1 MKKYPWLSFGKLRTS
16 FGRNG
21 NVNENWVGN
30 YTIQGAFAQS
40 LYNGSQA
47 FTLSSIPNYFLTWE
61 TSRTFEVGV
70 DLGFL
75 SNKLQM
81 GLTWYDRRTSNK
93 YANITIPASSG
104 WTSYISNNG
113 TLQNRG
119 IELELDWH
127 AVSNKDWK
135 VDVGLNLAS
144 NINKVVKLPENG
156 NARHRQGGFEVYTG
170 TGNDKKWVGGYAEGE
185 RPGDLYVF
193 QAEGLYRSAD
203 EIPGNLIDKT
213 TSNNGGTNKIL

>member
-75 SNKLQM
+75 SNKL
-81 GLTWYDRRTSNK
+81 
-93 YANITIPASSG
+93 
-104 WTSYISNNG
+104 
-113 TLQNRG
+113 
-119 IELELDWH
+119 
-127 AVSNKDWK
+127 
-135 VDVGLNLAS
+135 
-144 NINKVVKLPENG
+144 
-156 NARHRQGGFEVYTG
+156 
-170 TGNDKKWVGGYAEGE
+170 
-185 RPGDLYVF
+185 
-193 QAEGLYRSAD
+193 
-203 EIPGNLIDKT
+203 
-213 TSNNGGTNKIL
+213 